1 MKYSITEN
9 LQDRKGVISNLHC
22 FLNRHMDTGF
32 KSKWSGF
39 WSPPYK
45 FMDYY
50 AIKVNGVWLGE
61 NTVEAAEYGDEMI
74 FHHETDSLRIT
85 EEVSAP
91 STTPGVSLKLH
102 FENKMEEK
110 KAVHVALEP
119 GVDIRDKGTDIDE
132 TEYKTEQGPNRVTV
146 SRNGKKLMIS
156 SQEDFKL
163 TGGSFTKTHEPGETQ
178 KCFIPGHISFRKEL
192 ETQSDLEIEVTTS
205 KGVFGELQDIEQSFE
220 GEDLGR
226 LFNYSLESVKNL
238 IYDGE
243 NTGVIAGHPW
253 FQSFW
258 ARDSFWT
265 VLGLIDA
272 GYFELSED
280 ILTNFAEKGLP
291 GKINLDG
298 EDEYRGF
305 PRSDTA
311 PLFII
316 AVNKLERHFRSNDII
331 EEAKEQALERLEF
344 DEEELVD
351 HAPGGTWMDTLEREN
366 AVDIQSL
373 WLKAADLEDLEIESK
388 LESGLEK
395 FEGENYMKDSL
406 AENSAETINPAIPL
420 MYEQIKPE
428 KASRYLQKINGEFSS
443 RFGAR
448 TRSITD
454 PGYESSG
461 YHTGSTWGLT
471 TCWAAAANLSYGKE
485 KIGKGI
491 LKKLNQFLDRGQL
504 GALPEVV
511 DSEKGHSLGCSE
523 QAWSAGMALHV
534 IDSYLLG
541 IKVENTSKIIIDPCK
556 DLNCVRTGKRVGDQ
570 EIDINVSDGE
580 VEVLNDPDIKI
591 ELRGE

>member
-61 NTVEAAEYGDEMI
+61 NTVEAAEYGDKMV

-85 EEVSAP
+85 EKVSAP
-91 STTPGVSLKLH
+91 STTPGIKLELD
-102 FENKMEEK
+102 FENKTDEK

-132 TEYKTEQGPNRVTV
+132 TSYRTEKGPNRVTV
-146 SRNGKKLMIS
+146 SRNNKKLMIS
-156 SQEDFKL
+156 SHENFEL
-163 TGGSFTKTHEPGETQ
+163 NGGSYVKTHEPGETQ
-178 KCFIPGHISFRKEL
+178 KCFIPGHLSFRKEL
-192 ETQSDLEIEVTTS
+192 ETQSDLEIDFTTS
-205 KGVFGELQDIEQSFE
+205 KGVFGELQEIDQSFE
-220 GEDLGR
+220 GEELGR

-238 IYDGE
+238 IYDKE
-243 NTGVIAGHPW
+243 DTGVIAGHPW

-291 GKINLDG
+291 GKINLDD
-298 EDEYRGF
+298 EDEYDEF
-305 PRSDTA
+305 PRSDTV

-316 AVNKLERHFRSNDII
+316 AANKLERHFRTNDII
-331 EEAKEQALERLEF
+331 EEAKEEAIESLSL
-344 DEEELVD
+344 DDNLVD

-373 WLKAADLEDLEIESK
+373 WLKAAELEDLDIREK

-395 FEGENYMKDSL
+395 FEKEEYMKDSL
-406 AENSAETINPAIPL
+406 GENSAETINPAIPL
-420 MYEQIKPE
+420 MYREIDAE
-428 KASRYLQKINGEFSS
+428 KASKYLEKINGEFLS

-448 TRSITD
+448 TRSMAD

-461 YHTGSTWGLT
+461 YHKGSTWGLT

-485 KIGKGI
+485 KTGKTI

-511 DSEKGHSLGCSE
+511 DSEKGHLMGCSE

-541 IKVENTSKIIIDPCK
+541 INVKKSGEVVIDPCA
-556 DLNCVRTGKRVGDQ
+556 DLTCLRTGKRVRDQ
-570 EIDINVSDGE
+570 ELDIKVSDGE
-580 VEVLNDPDIKI
+580 VEILNDPDIKI